1 MGRIGKLKREIIAEA
16 NRKIL
21 NEEGP
26 ELSCNW
32 FIMDTKYLDDKLG
45 ELHFTEQS
53 RGIWYLQKFSN
64 TSDMSDVTET
74 TIEIPQYNDIEFQ
87 WDDNKK
93 TIKLIGDSLSGLDAY
108 NEVFLDNEDE
118 YSCKLF
124 TGANQSPSKFGVQK
138 AQYIIAGK
146 FELIEILDKPE
157 TGETEV
163 EMGDGATITP
173 LSYFV
178 DKKLLKKRYYT
189 LKFNSDKTFSNQLTK
204 CNKYE
209 ED

>member
-1 MGRIGKLKREIIAEA
+1 MGRLDKLKREIIAEA

-21 NEEGP
+21 NEGP
-26 ELSCNW
+26 ELNCNW
-32 FIMDTKYLDDKLG
+32 FITDTKYLDGKIG
-45 ELHFTEQS
+45 ELHLSEQS
-53 RGIWYLQKFSN
+53 KGTWYLQKFSN
-64 TSDMSDVTET
+64 TTDLSDFTQSV
-74 TIEIPQYNDIEFQ
+74 IEIPQYSDIEFQ

-93 TIKLIGDSLSGLDAY
+93 AIKLIGGSLSGLDAY

-124 TGANQSPSKFGVQK
+124 YGADQTPSKFGAQK

-146 FELIEILDKPE
+146 FELIEIEDKLK

-163 EMGDGATITP
+163 EMEDGAIITP

-178 DKKLLKKRYYT
+178 EKKLFKKRYYT
-189 LKFNSDKTFSNQLTK
+189 LKFYGDETFSNQLKK